1 MENKEFRLFA
11 RGHGV
16 PLWRLAQAVGV
27 GEATL
32 TRWLRV
38 PLSTERE
45 EQLREAVLCIVEGE
59 ANG

>member
-1 MENKEFRLFA
+1 MANREFRPFA

-45 EQLREAVLCIVEGE
+45 EQLREVVLCIAGE
-59 ANG
+59 QAHE

>member
-1 MENKEFRLFA
+1 MANKEFRLFA

-38 PLSTERE
+38 PLST
-45 EQLREAVLCIVEGE
+45 LREAVLCIAGE
-59 ANG
+59 QAHE

>member
-1 MENKEFRLFA
+1 MANKEFRLFT

-38 PLSTERE
+38 PLSRERE
-45 EQLREAVLCIVEGE
+45 AQLREAVLCIMEAE

>member
-1 MENKEFRLFA
+1 MANEKFRLFA

-45 EQLREAVLCIVEGE
+45 EQLREAVLCIAGE
-59 ANG
+59 QAHE

>member
-1 MENKEFRLFA
+1 MANREFRLFA

-45 EQLREAVLCIVEGE
+45 EQLREVVLCIAGE
-59 ANG
+59 QAHE